1 MFGSMNAD
9 ERRPAP
15 RFLHLLGRRYFLE
28 LALIIAAKL
37 VVLCVIYFVLIA
49 PQPRA
54 DTSSAAIR
62 AHITDSSAGTHS
74 P

>member
-1 MFGSMNAD
+1 MNAD

-28 LALIIAAKL
+28 LALIIVAKI
-37 VVLCVIYFVLIA
+37 VVLSIIYVVLIA

-54 DTSSAAIR
+54 DTSPAAIR
-62 AHITDSSAGTHS
+62 ARLTDSSSGPPTS
-74 P
+74 

>member
-1 MFGSMNAD
+1 MNAD

-28 LALIIAAKL
+28 LALIIAAKI

-62 AHITDSSAGTHS
+62 AHITDSPTSTQT